1 MEKAPGVR
9 RDGFEVAAL
18 SFGIQRPERER
29 RLSRS
34 GHAGEDNK
42 GVAGN
47 LKRDVLE
54 VMFAGSADLNEAAV
68 GFRVRSGPAAD
79 QRLFHP
85 DLLAAQR
92 AAAASIRKVFVE

>member
-9 RDGFEVAAL
+9 RDGFEVAPL

-42 GVAGN
+42 GIAGN

-54 VMFAGSADLNEAAV
+54 VMLAGSADLHEAAV
-68 GFRVRSGPAAD
+68 GYRVTSGLAAD

-85 DLLAAQR
+85 DLLAA
-92 AAAASIRKVFVE
+92 RKRPRRFR